1 MKMLLNSCGG
11 SGVAALG
18 GEPPGN
24 LAPVLLEVIN
34 IEYTAAITHYILSNT
49 VLANIEHTAAITHS
63 VLPIT
68 H

>member
-1 MKMLLNSCGG
+1 MKMLFSSCSG
-11 SGVAALG
+11 SGVAALW

-24 LAPVLLEVIN
+24 LASVLLEVIN

-49 VLANIEHTAAITHS
+49 ALANIEHTAAITHS

-68 H
+68 Y